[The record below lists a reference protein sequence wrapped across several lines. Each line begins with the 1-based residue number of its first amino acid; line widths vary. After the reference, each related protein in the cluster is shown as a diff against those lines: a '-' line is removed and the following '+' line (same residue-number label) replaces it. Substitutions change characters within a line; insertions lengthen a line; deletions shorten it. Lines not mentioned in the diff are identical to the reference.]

1 MRDILN
7 ENNKYQE
14 KHQESIKYFGHNLF
28 SSSNN
33 LKKKKRN
40 SSFGIIHTSFVIQVS
55 IKWAFLKK
63 KFKNI

>member
-7 ENNKYQE
+7 ENNKYQV

-33 LKKKKRN
+33 LKKKKETPVLVLYIR
-40 SSFGIIHTSFVIQVS
+40 V
-55 IKWAFLKK
+55 LLY
-63 KFKNI
+63 KFQSNGPF